1 MPNKEY
7 NVTISVVED
16 GTTSKQSGGG
26 AASFPV
32 VHLSI
37 ADLKLI
43 DELSV
48 MGFEITDGI
57 DITNP
62 PIFEIMGNYIT
73 PTIAA
78 NEGVIYTP
86 TNISPMGSSD
96 TVDGTTRGQT
106 TIMYDN
112 YMFVCMDALHMNIVN
127 SSNTKFYIVIDQDS
141 TTFKH

>member
-1 MPNKEY
+1 MSNKEY
-7 NVTISVVED
+7 NITVSVTED
-16 GTTSKQSGGG
+16 GIASVQSVGG

-78 NEGVIYTP
+78 NEGVVYTP
-86 TNISPMGSSD
+86 TNISPMGASD
-96 TVDGTTRGQT
+96 TVDGTVKGQT

-112 YMFVCMDALHMNIVN
+112 YMFVCMDESHMNLVN
-127 SSNTKFYIVIDQDS
+127 SSNTKFYIVIGQDS